1 MTVKVI
7 VPLVVMKVISRI
19 PRTPSWRIKG
29 VGIIKYYTYRGVII
43 YDGDNIW
50 VEYAYSK
57 HRMKAK

>member
-57 HRMKAK
+57 A